1 MTLIASMT
9 PEEIKCFCE
18 EKGATV
24 RVEGPVGTITYSSRG
39 IQMGAT
45 MFPWQGEPQAPV
57 AFQQEVLNRAEKFI
71 IRPKFGEEKE
81 IVRDKFEQLLSLEKT

>member
-1 MTLIASMT
+1 
-9 PEEIKCFCE
+9 
-18 EKGATV
+18 
-24 RVEGPVGTITYSSRG
+24 
-39 IQMGAT
+39 MGAT